1 MTERIFER
9 KRPFTGW
16 LLVLVFA
23 LGLAGY
29 PLVAPLPLILN
40 VDSREI
46 SIPYRGFFLGLAL
59 MVIVAVIRRRD
70 SFYFGRFWWVF
81 WLFWGIYITRLFADT
96 IVSPMPL
103 RLPIEE
109 YYLQVFGLVL
119 FPTIAFFAVLKPE
132 ECRLAIFAT
141 LIVSVLAC
149 LANYYLAIDV
159 LLSGSIYRLGTETLN
174 PISFGYLGATVVLL
188 ASFALL
194 RLSLQGLQGKIF
206 MLCSI
211 AIGLLAVGLA
221 GSRGPLAALVIT
233 ILVLLVYTLRQNT
246 ARRAAA
252 LTVFLVVFA
261 WIALPYVVE
270 MGSGI
275 VERVEATGSGADP
288 SDEDRIWLWTGAWS
302 IFLDHPVVGSG
313 IEPHSLGF
321 YPHNVV
327 LEGFMATGILGGSL
341 LLLMLLYAAKIA
353 IGLLQSRSEYGWI
366 GLLYIQQ
373 LFAAITTGA
382 IYGSTGLWYTM
393 AAAVSADWALRLIR
407 RQYSR
412 ARPSV
417 QQTPGLALGVPR

>member
-1 MTERIFER
+1 MTASILERN
-9 KRPFTGW
+9 RPFTKW
-16 LLVLVFA
+16 LLILLFA
-23 LGLAGY
+23 LGIAGY
-29 PLVAPLPLILN
+29 PFVAPLPLILD
-40 VDSREI
+40 VESRVI
-46 SIPYRGFFLGLAL
+46 SVPYRGFFLGVAL
-59 MVIVAVIRRRD
+59 VVVLAVIRRRD
-70 SFYFGRFWWVF
+70 SFYFGQFWWIF
-81 WLFWGIYITRLFADT
+81 WLFWGIYITRLFVDT
-96 IVSPMPL
+96 IVSPVPL

-109 YYLQVFGLVL
+109 YYLQAFGLVL
-119 FPTIAFFAVLKPE
+119 FPTIAFFAVLKPD

-141 LIVSVLAC
+141 LLVSILAC
-149 LANYYLAIDV
+149 LANYYLAIEA

-174 PISFGYLGATVVLL
+174 PISFGYLGTTVVLL

-194 RLSLQGLQGKIF
+194 RLPLRGLQGKIF
-206 MLCSI
+206 IFCSI

-233 ILVLLVYTLRQNT
+233 ILVLLVYTF
-246 ARRAAA
+246 RRNRSAAA
-252 LTVFLVVFA
+252 LIVFLVAFA

-302 IFLDHPVVGSG
+302 SFLDHPVVGSG

-327 LEGFMATGILGGSL
+327 LEGFMATGILGGGL
-341 LLLMLLYAAKIA
+341 LLLMLLYVAKTA

-373 LFAAITTGA
+373 LFAATTTGA

-393 AAAVSADWALRLIR
+393 AAAISADWAQRLIR
-407 RQYSR
+407 RQHNR
-412 ARPSV
+412 TRPSV
-417 QQTPGLALGVPR
+417 QQTPGLALDAPR